1 VRIACIGGGPAG
13 LYFAISMKLRDP
25 SHDIEVFERNAPG
38 VTFGWGVVFSDLTVD
53 NITRNDP
60 VSAQTITQE
69 FAHWDDIDVHIHG
82 ATITSGG
89 HGFIGI
95 GRKRL
100 LEILQHRA
108 RELGVTLQFNAEC
121 DPADPKWRDYD
132 LVIASDGI
140 NSRFRDAY
148 ADAFGVDVDVRPN
161 KFVWLGTSKAFD
173 AFTFAFEETGH
184 GWIWAHAYRFAPD
197 CSTFI
202 VECSEETWRNFGFDR
217 MDQGEARAVCEKL
230 FAKYLD
236 GHKLMSNAAHLPGP
250 AVWLNFRRIKCERW
264 SSGNVILLGDAAHTA
279 HFSIGSGTKLALE
292 DAIKLAEVLNRTSPS
307 SRGAAG
313 DAAIQKSF
321 TRRTRSREEETPHP
335 SRSSRLRVKPSD
347 AGAVSVAGSQARGD
361 GPLSLEAALDEYQ
374 AERSLEVLKL
384 QNSARNS
391 TEWFETLGRYLH
403 FEPLQFAYSLLTR
416 SQRISHENLRLRDRE
431 WLEGVER
438 WFWKRATNGRSNTT
452 APPMFAPFKMREME
466 VANRITVSP
475 MAMYSAVDGVPNDF
489 HLVHLGE
496 RALGG
501 AGLVF
506 TEMTC
511 VSPEGRI
518 SPGCTGMW
526 NADHVAAWKR
536 IVDFVHAN
544 STAKICLQLGHSG
557 PKGSTKLGWEGNDVP
572 LDEGN
577 WPVMAAS
584 DVAWSPANQRPHPMT
599 RADMDAVRDQFV
611 AAVRMGLE
619 CGFDMIELHAA
630 HGYLLSSFITRL
642 QNRRTDEY
650 GGSLENRLRYPIEVF
665 AAMRAAWP
673 SDRPMSVR
681 ISANDWAGENGITP
695 GDAVEIG
702 EAFAREGADL
712 IDVSAGQTWAEAQPV
727 YGRMFQT
734 PFSDK
739 IRNEARLA
747 TMAVGNIYEPDHA
760 NSILAAGRAD
770 LVALARPHLIDPMW
784 TLRAAAQLDYRD
796 VHCPPQYL
804 NGLSQLARN
813 LKREAEAAA
822 ALRV

>member
-1 VRIACIGGGPAG
+1 
-13 LYFAISMKLRDP
+13 MKLRDTA
-25 SHDIEVFERNAPG
+25 HRIGVFERNAPG
-38 VTFGWGVVFSDLTVD
+38 VTFGWGVVFSDLTVE
-53 NITRNDP
+53 NITKNDP
-60 VSAQTITQE
+60 VSADAIMQE
-69 FAHWDDIDVHIHG
+69 FAHWDDIDVHFRG
-82 ATITSGG
+82 ETVTSGG

-100 LEILQHRA
+100 LEILQERV
-108 RELGVTLQFNAEC
+108 RELGVALHFNAEC

-132 LVIASDGI
+132 LVIASDGA
-140 NSRFRDAY
+140 NSRFRDAR
-148 ADAFGVDVDVRPN
+148 ADAFGVDIDVRKN
-161 KFVWLGTSKAFD
+161 KFVWLGTSKVFD
-173 AFTFAFEETGH
+173 AFTFAFEETEH
-184 GWIWAHAYRFAPD
+184 GWIWAHGYRFAPD

-202 VECSEETWRNFGFDR
+202 VECSEETWCNFGFDR
-217 MDQGEARAVCEKL
+217 MSQDESILACETL
-230 FAKYLD
+230 FARYLD
-236 GHKLMSNAAHLPGP
+236 GHRLQSNASHLVGS
-250 AVWLNFRRIKCERW
+250 AAWLNFRRIKCERW
-264 SSGNVILLGDAAHTA
+264 NAGNVILLGDAAHTA

-292 DAIKLAEVLNRTSPS
+292 DAIKLAEVLNCS
-307 SRGAAG
+307 G
-313 DAAIQKSF
+313 
-321 TRRTRSREEETPHP
+321 
-335 SRSSRLRVKPSD
+335 
-347 AGAVSVAGSQARGD
+347 
-361 GPLSLEAALDEYQ
+361 LSLQAALDEYVT
-374 AERSLEVLKL
+374 ERNLEVLKL

-391 TEWFETLGRYLH
+391 TEWFETLDRYLH

-438 WFWKRATNGRSNTT
+438 WFWEKAGVPNKS
-452 APPMFAPFKMREME
+452 AAPMFAPFTMRQLTLE
-466 VANRITVSP
+466 NRVTVSP
-475 MAMYSAVDGVPNDF
+475 MAMYSAADGTPNDF
-489 HLVHLGE
+489 HFVHYGE

-518 SPGCTGMW
+518 SPGCTGLW
-526 NADHVAAWKR
+526 NAEHVAAWTR

-544 STAKICLQLGHSG
+544 SKSKICLQLGHSG
-557 PKGSTKLGWEGNDVP
+557 GKGSTRVGWEGNDVP
-572 LDEGN
+572 LDDGN
-577 WPVMAAS
+577 WPVMSAS
-584 DVAWSPANQRPHPMT
+584 DVPWSPVNQAPRPMT
-599 RADMDAVRDQFV
+599 RADMDMVRDQFV
-611 AAVRMGLE
+611 AAVKIGLE
-619 CGFDMIELHAA
+619 CGFDMVELHAA
-630 HGYLLSSFITRL
+630 HGYLLSSFITPL
-642 QNRRTDEY
+642 QNRRADQY
-650 GGSLENRLRYPIEVF
+650 GGSLENRLRYPLEVF

-673 SDRPMSVR
+673 SDKPMSIR

-695 GDAVEIG
+695 GEAVQIG
-702 EAFAREGADL
+702 EAFARKGADL
-712 IDVSAGQTWAEAQPV
+712 IDVSAGQTWADAQPV

-739 IRNEARLA
+739 IRNEGHLA

-796 VHCPPQYL
+796 IYIPPQYL
-804 NGLSQLARN
+804 NGQTQLARN

>member
-1 VRIACIGGGPAG
+1 
-13 LYFAISMKLRDP
+13 
-25 SHDIEVFERNAPG
+25 
-38 VTFGWGVVFSDLTVD
+38 VVFSDLTVD

-60 VSAQTITQE
+60 ASAETITKE
-69 FAHWDDIDVHIHG
+69 FAHWDDIDVHFKG
-82 ATITSGG
+82 ETITSRG

-100 LEILQHRA
+100 LEILQDRA
-108 RELGVTLQFNAEC
+108 RELGVVLYFNSEC

-132 LVIASDGI
+132 LVIASDGA
-140 NSRFRDAY
+140 NSRFRDAEPE
-148 ADAFGVDVDVRPN
+148 AFGVDVDVRAN
-161 KFVWLGTSKAFD
+161 KFVWLGTSKVFD
-173 AFTFAFEETGH
+173 AFTFAFEETEQ

-197 CSTFI
+197 ASTFI
-202 VECSEETWRNFGFDR
+202 VECSEATWRRFGFDK
-217 MDQGEARAVCEKL
+217 MSQEESIAACEQL

-236 GHKLMSNAAHLPGP
+236 GHRLESNASHLVGS
-250 AVWLNFRRIKCERW
+250 AAWLNFRRIKCERW
-264 SSGNVILLGDAAHTA
+264 STGNVILLGDAAHTA

-292 DAIKLAEVLNRTSPS
+292 DAIKLADVLNRS
-307 SRGAAG
+307 G
-313 DAAIQKSF
+313 
-321 TRRTRSREEETPHP
+321 
-335 SRSSRLRVKPSD
+335 
-347 AGAVSVAGSQARGD
+347 
-361 GPLSLEAALDEYQ
+361 LSLEAAMDEYV
-374 AERSLEVLKL
+374 AERNLEVLKL

-391 TEWFETLGRYLH
+391 TEWFETLERYTH

-438 WFWKRATNGRSNTT
+438 WFWKRATAGKSNKT
-452 APPMFAPFKMREME
+452 APPMFAPFKLREME
-466 VANRITVSP
+466 VMNRVTVSP
-475 MAMYSAVDGVPNDF
+475 MAMYSATDGVPNDF
-489 HLVHLGE
+489 HFVHYGE
-496 RALGG
+496 RAIGG
-501 AGLVF
+501 AGLIF

-526 NADHVAAWKR
+526 NETQVAAWKR
-536 IVDFVHAN
+536 IVDFVHAQ
-544 STAKICLQLGHSG
+544 SKAKICLQLGHSG
-557 PKGSTKLGWEGNDVP
+557 AKGSTRVGWEGNDVP

-584 DVAWSPANQRPHPMT
+584 DVPWSPVNQVPRPMT
-599 RADMDAVRDQFV
+599 RADMDMVRDQFV
-611 AAVRMGLE
+611 AAVKMGLE
-619 CGFDMIELHAA
+619 CGFDMVELHAA
-630 HGYLLSSFITRL
+630 HGYLLAGFISPL

-650 GGSLENRLRYPIEVF
+650 GGSLENRLRYPLEVF

-673 SDRPMSVR
+673 KDRPMSVR
-681 ISANDWAGENGITP
+681 ISATDWAGDEGVTP
-695 GDAVEIG
+695 EEAVLIG
-702 EAFAREGADL
+702 EAFARERADL
-712 IDVSAGQTWAEAQPV
+712 IDVSAGQTWAGQQPV

-734 PFSDK
+734 PFSDR
-739 IRNEARLA
+739 IRNEGRLA

-770 LVALARPHLIDPMW
+770 LVALARPHLIDPFW

-796 VHCPPQYL
+796 VAVPPQYL

-813 LKREAEAAA
+813 LKREAEMAA

>member
-1 VRIACIGGGPAG
+1 MKIACVGAGPAG
-13 LYFAISMKLRDP
+13 LYFAITMKLRDAA
-25 SHDIEVFERNAPG
+25 HEIDVFERNPPG

-60 VSAQTITQE
+60 VSARTITDE
-69 FAHWDDIDVHIHG
+69 FAHWDDIDVHFRG
-82 ATITSGG
+82 ETVTSGG

-108 RELGVTLQFNAEC
+108 RDLGARLHFEAEC

-140 NSRFRDAY
+140 NSRFRDVQPE
-148 ADAFGVDVDVRPN
+148 AFGVDIDERRN
-161 KFVWLGTSKAFD
+161 KFVWLGTNKAFD
-173 AFTFAFEETGH
+173 AFTFAFEETEH

-202 VECSEETWRNFGFDR
+202 VECSEETWKDLGFDR
-217 MDQGEARAVCEKL
+217 MDQSEAIAACEKL

-236 GHKLMSNAAHLPGP
+236 GHRLISNAAHLRGS
-250 AVWLNFRRIKCERW
+250 AAWLNFRRIKCERW

-292 DAIKLAEVLNRTSPS
+292 DAIKLADVLNRK
-307 SRGAAG
+307 G
-313 DAAIQKSF
+313 
-321 TRRTRSREEETPHP
+321 
-335 SRSSRLRVKPSD
+335 
-347 AGAVSVAGSQARGD
+347 
-361 GPLSLEAALDEYQ
+361 LSLEAALDEYQ

-391 TEWFETLGRYLH
+391 TEWFETLERYTH

-416 SQRISHENLRLRDRE
+416 SQRISHENLRVRDRE
-431 WLEGVER
+431 WLETVER
-438 WFWKRATNGRSNTT
+438 WFWKRATDGHSNKT
-452 APPMFAPFKMREME
+452 APPMFAPFKLREMRVE
-466 VANRITVSP
+466 NRITVSP

-489 HLVHLGE
+489 HFVHYGE
-496 RALGG
+496 RAIGG
-501 AGLVF
+501 AGLLF

-526 NADHVAAWKR
+526 NADQLAAWRR

-544 STAKICLQLGHSG
+544 SKAKICLQLGHSG
-557 PKGSTKLGWEGNDVP
+557 GKGSTKLGWEGNDVP
-572 LDEGN
+572 LESGN
-577 WPVMAAS
+577 WPVLSAS
-584 DVAWSPANQRPHPMT
+584 DVPWSPINQVPKPMS
-599 RADMDAVRDQFV
+599 RADMDEVREQFV
-611 AAVRMGLE
+611 AAVRMGRE
-619 CGFDMIELHAA
+619 AGFDMIELHAA
-630 HGYLLSSFITRL
+630 HGYLLSSFITPV

-650 GGSLENRLRYPIEVF
+650 GGSLDNRLRYPLEVF

-673 SDRPMSVR
+673 SDRPMSIR
-681 ISANDWAGENGITP
+681 ISATDWAGDDGITP
-695 GDAVEIG
+695 EESVLIA

-712 IDVSAGQTWAEAQPV
+712 IDVSAGQTWAGQQPV

-734 PFSDK
+734 PFSDR
-739 IRNEARLA
+739 IRNEGRLA

-770 LVALARPHLIDPMW
+770 LVALARPHLVDPFW

-796 VHCPPQYL
+796 IAIPPQYL
-804 NGLSQLARN
+804 NGVAQLSRN
-813 LKREAEAAA
+813 LKRDAEAAA
-822 ALRV
+822 AMRV

>member
-1 VRIACIGGGPAG
+1 MKIACIGGGPAG
-13 LYFAISMKLRDP
+13 LYFAISMKLRNP
-25 SHDIEVFERNAPG
+25 EHEIEVFERNAPG

-53 NITRNDP
+53 NIRKNDP
-60 VSAQTITQE
+60 VSAKAITDE
-69 FAHWDDIDVHIHG
+69 FAHWDDIDVHVHG
-82 ATITSGG
+82 ECITSSG

-100 LEILQHRA
+100 LEILQDRA
-108 RELGVTLQFNAEC
+108 RELGVTLHFEAEC
-121 DPADPKWRDYD
+121 DPADPKWHDYD

-140 NSRFRDAY
+140 NSRFRDAQPQ
-148 ADAFGVDVDVRPN
+148 AFQVDVDVRSN
-161 KFVWLGTSKAFD
+161 KFVWLGTPKAFE
-173 AFTFAFEETGH
+173 AFTFAFEKTEH

-202 VECSEETWRNFGFDR
+202 VECSEETWRRFGFDR
-217 MDQGEARAVCEKL
+217 MSQDESIATCERI

-236 GHKLMSNAAHLPGP
+236 GKPLLSNAAHLRGS
-250 AVWLNFRRIKCERW
+250 AAWLNFRRIKCDNW
-264 SSGNVILLGDAAHTA
+264 SAGNLILLGDAAHTA

-292 DAIKLAEVLNRTSPS
+292 DAIKLAEVLNRPGLG
-307 SRGAAG
+307 RD
-313 DAAIQKSF
+313 DALA
-321 TRRTRSREEETPHP
+321 
-335 SRSSRLRVKPSD
+335 
-347 AGAVSVAGSQARGD
+347 
-361 GPLSLEAALDEYQ
+361 EYQ
-374 AERSLEVLKL
+374 AERNLEVLKL

-391 TEWFETLGRYLH
+391 TEWFETLERYLH

-438 WFWKRATNGRSNTT
+438 WFWKRATEGRSNKT
-452 APPMFAPFKMREME
+452 APPMFAPFRLREMRLE
-466 VANRITVSP
+466 NRVTVSP
-475 MAMYSAVDGVPNDF
+475 MAMYSAVDGMPNDF
-489 HLVHLGE
+489 HFVHYGE

-536 IVDFVHAN
+536 IVDFVHSN
-544 STAKICLQLGHSG
+544 SKAKICLQLGHSG
-557 PKGSTKLGWEGNDVP
+557 AKGSTKLGWEEDNAP

-584 DVAWSPANQRPHPMT
+584 DVPWSPRNQVPRAMT
-599 RADMDAVRDQFV
+599 CADMDMVRDQFV

-619 CGFDMIELHAA
+619 AGFDMVELHAA
-630 HGYLLSSFITRL
+630 HGYLLSGFLTPL

-650 GGSLENRLRYPIEVF
+650 GGSLENRLRYPLEVF
-665 AAMRAAWP
+665 AAMREAWP

-681 ISANDWAGENGITP
+681 ISATDWAGEDGITP
-695 GDAVEIG
+695 DDAVEIA

-712 IDVSAGQTWAEAQPV
+712 IDVSAGQTWTGARPV

-739 IRNEARLA
+739 LRNEARLA
-747 TMAVGNIYEPDHA
+747 TMAVGNIYEPDHV

-770 LVALARPHLIDPMW
+770 LVALARPHQIDPFW

-796 VHCPPQYL
+796 IHVPPQYL
-804 NGLSQLARN
+804 TGQAQLARN
-813 LKREAEAAA
+813 LKREAEMRAAE
-822 ALRV
+822 LRV

>member
-1 VRIACIGGGPAG
+1 MKIACVGGGPAG

-25 SHDIEVFERNAPG
+25 AHEVTVFERNPPG

-60 VSAQTITQE
+60 VSAEVITKE
-69 FAHWDDIDVHIHG
+69 FAHWDDIDVHFRG
-82 ATITSGG
+82 ETITSGG

-100 LEILQHRA
+100 LEILQDRA
-108 RELGVTLQFNAEC
+108 RELGVTLEFEAEC
-121 DPADPKWRDYD
+121 DPADTKWSDYD

-140 NSRFRDAY
+140 NSRFRDSNPQ
-148 ADAFGVDVDVRPN
+148 AFGVDEDVRAN
-161 KFVWLGTSKAFD
+161 KFVWLGTSKVFD
-173 AFTFAFEETGH
+173 AFTFAFEETEH
-184 GWIWAHAYRFAPD
+184 GWIWAHAYRFATD

-202 VECSEETWRNFGFDR
+202 VECSEQTWRNFGFDK
-217 MDQGEARAVCEKL
+217 MSQDGSIAACQKL

-236 GHKLMSNAAHLPGP
+236 GHRLQSNASHLVGS
-250 AVWLNFRRIKCERW
+250 AAWLNFRRIKCERW

-292 DAIKLAEVLNRTSPS
+292 DAIKLAEVLNRP
-307 SRGAAG
+307 G
-313 DAAIQKSF
+313 
-321 TRRTRSREEETPHP
+321 
-335 SRSSRLRVKPSD
+335 
-347 AGAVSVAGSQARGD
+347 
-361 GPLSLEAALDEYQ
+361 LSLEAALDEYQ
-374 AERSLEVLKL
+374 AERNLEVLKL

-391 TEWFETLGRYLH
+391 TEWFETLERYTH

-438 WFWKRATNGRSNTT
+438 WFWKRATDGKSNKT
-452 APPMFAPFKMREME
+452 APPMFAPLKLREME
-466 VANRITVSP
+466 VMNRVTVSP
-475 MAMYSAVDGVPNDF
+475 MAMYSAVDGVPSDF
-489 HLVHLGE
+489 HFVHYGE

-501 AGLVF
+501 AGLLF

-526 NADHVAAWKR
+526 NETQVAAWKR
-536 IVDFVHAN
+536 IVDFVHAQ
-544 STAKICLQLGHSG
+544 SKAKICLQLGHSG
-557 PKGSTKLGWEGNDVP
+557 GKGSTRLGWEGNDVP
-572 LDEGN
+572 LEDGN

-584 DVAWSPANQRPHPMT
+584 DVPWSPVNQVPRPMT

-611 AAVRMGLE
+611 AAVRMGIE
-619 CGFDMIELHAA
+619 SGFDMVELHAA
-630 HGYLLSSFITRL
+630 HGYLLAGFITPL
-642 QNRRTDEY
+642 QNKRTDEY
-650 GGSLENRLRYPIEVF
+650 GRSLENRLRYPLEVF

-673 SDRPMSVR
+673 KDRPMSVR
-681 ISANDWAGENGITP
+681 ISATDWAGETGITP
-695 GDAVEIG
+695 DEAVLIG

-712 IDVSAGQTWAEAQPV
+712 IDVSAGQSWAGQQPV

-734 PFSDK
+734 PFSDR
-739 IRNEARLA
+739 IRNEGKLA

-770 LVALARPHLIDPMW
+770 LVALARPHLIDPFW

-796 VHCPPQYL
+796 VAVPPQYL
-804 NGLSQLARN
+804 NGMSQLARN
-813 LKREAEAAA
+813 LKREAEMAA

>member
-1 VRIACIGGGPAG
+1 MKIACVGAGPAG

-25 SHDIEVFERNAPG
+25 SHDIIVFERNAPG
-38 VTFGWGVVFSDLTVD
+38 VTFGWGVVFSDLTVE
-53 NITRNDP
+53 NITANDP
-60 VSAQTITQE
+60 VSAKTITEE
-69 FAHWDDIDVHIHG
+69 FAHWDDIDVHFG
-82 ATITSGG
+82 GECITSSG

-100 LEILQHRA
+100 LEILQDRA
-108 RELGVTLQFNAEC
+108 RELGVQIEFEAEC
-121 DPADPKWRDYD
+121 DPADPKWRDYA

-148 ADAFGVDVDVRPN
+148 ADAFGVDVDVRAN
-161 KFVWLGTSKAFD
+161 KFVWLGTSKVFD
-173 AFTFAFEETGH
+173 AFTFAFEKTEH

-202 VECSEETWRNFGFDR
+202 VECSEETWRNFGFDK
-217 MDQGEARAVCEKL
+217 MDQAEAIAACEKL

-236 GHKLMSNAAHLPGP
+236 GHKLQSNAAHLIGS
-250 AVWLNFRRIKCERW
+250 AAWLNFRRIKCERW
-264 SSGNVILLGDAAHTA
+264 STDNVILLGDAAHTA
-279 HFSIGSGTKLALE
+279 HFSVGSGTKLALE
-292 DAIKLAEVLNRTSPS
+292 DAIKLADVLNRP
-307 SRGAAG
+307 G
-313 DAAIQKSF
+313 I
-321 TRRTRSREEETPHP
+321 
-335 SRSSRLRVKPSD
+335 
-347 AGAVSVAGSQARGD
+347 
-361 GPLSLEAALDEYQ
+361 SLEAGLDEYV
-374 AERSLEVLKL
+374 AERNLEVLKL

-391 TEWFETLGRYLH
+391 TEWFETLERYTH

-438 WFWKRATNGRSNTT
+438 WFWERATEGRSNKT
-452 APPMFAPFKMREME
+452 APPMFAPFKLREME
-466 VANRITVSP
+466 VQNRVTVSP
-475 MAMYSAVDGVPNDF
+475 MAMYSAVNGTPNDF
-489 HLVHLGE
+489 HFVHYGE
-496 RALGG
+496 RAMGG
-501 AGLVF
+501 AGLLF

-526 NADHVAAWKR
+526 NDEHVAAWKR
-536 IVDFVHAN
+536 IVTFVHSN
-544 STAKICLQLGHSG
+544 SKAKICLQLGHSG
-557 PKGSTKLGWEGNDVP
+557 AKGSTRVGWEEDNAP
-572 LDEGN
+572 LPEGN

-584 DVAWSPANQRPHPMT
+584 DVAWSPANQVPRPMS
-599 RADMDAVRDQFV
+599 RADMDKVRDQFV
-611 AAVRMGLE
+611 AAVRMGVE
-619 CGFDMIELHAA
+619 CGFDMVELHAA
-630 HGYLLSSFITRL
+630 HGYLLSGFLTPL

-650 GGSLENRLRYPIEVF
+650 GGSLENRLRYPLEVF
-665 AAMRAAWP
+665 AAMREAWP
-673 SDRPMSVR
+673 SDGPMSVR
-681 ISANDWAGENGITP
+681 ISATDWAGDQGITP
-695 GDAVEIG
+695 DEAVEIAQ
-702 EAFAREGADL
+702 AFAQAGADL
-712 IDVSAGQTWAEAQPV
+712 IDVSAGQTWTGAQPV

-739 IRNEARLA
+739 LRNEARLA

-770 LVALARPHLIDPMW
+770 LVALARPHLIDPFW

-796 VHCPPQYL
+796 VHVPPQYL
-804 NGLSQLARN
+804 NGMSQLARN

>member
-1 VRIACIGGGPAG
+1 VKIACIGAGPAG

-25 SHDIEVFERNAPG
+25 SHEIEIFERNAPG
-38 VTFGWGVVFSDLTVD
+38 VTFGWGVVFSDLTVE
-53 NITRNDP
+53 NITANDP
-60 VSAQTITQE
+60 VSASIITRE
-69 FAHWDDIDVHIHG
+69 FAHWDDIDVHFRG
-82 ATITSGG
+82 QTITSGG

-95 GRKRL
+95 GRKRM
-100 LEILQHRA
+100 LEILQDRA
-108 RELGVTLQFNAEC
+108 RELGVALHFNAEC
-121 DPADPKWRDYD
+121 DPADPKWRDFD
-132 LVIASDGI
+132 LVIASDGS
-140 NSRFRDAY
+140 NSRFRDA
-148 ADAFGVDVDVRPN
+148 APEAFGVDVDVRAN
-161 KFVWLGTSKAFD
+161 KFVWLGTSKVFD
-173 AFTFAFEETGH
+173 AFTFAFEETEH

-202 VECSEETWRNFGFDR
+202 VECSEDTWRSFGFDR
-217 MDQGEARAVCEKL
+217 MSQDESIAACEAL
-230 FAKYLD
+230 FGKYLD
-236 GHKLMSNAAHLPGP
+236 GHELQSNASHLVGS
-250 AVWLNFRRIKCERW
+250 AAWLNFRRIKCERW
-264 SSGNVILLGDAAHTA
+264 TSGNVILLGDAAHTA

-292 DAIKLAEVLNRTSPS
+292 DAIKLAEVLNRP
-307 SRGAAG
+307 G
-313 DAAIQKSF
+313 
-321 TRRTRSREEETPHP
+321 
-335 SRSSRLRVKPSD
+335 
-347 AGAVSVAGSQARGD
+347 
-361 GPLSLEAALDEYQ
+361 LSLEAALDEYQ
-374 AERSLEVLKL
+374 AERNLEVLKL

-391 TEWFETLGRYLH
+391 TEWFETLERYTH

-438 WFWKRATNGRSNTT
+438 WFWKRATAGKSNKT
-452 APPMFAPFKMREME
+452 APPMFAPFKLREME
-466 VANRITVSP
+466 VQNRVTVSP
-475 MAMYSAVDGVPNDF
+475 MAMYSAVDGTPGDF
-489 HLVHLGE
+489 HFVHYGE

-501 AGLVF
+501 AGLLF

-536 IVDFVHAN
+536 IVDFVHFQ
-544 STAKICLQLGHSG
+544 SKAKICLQLGHSG
-557 PKGSTKLGWEGNDVP
+557 GKGSTRLGWEGNDVP

-584 DVAWSPANQRPHPMT
+584 DVRWSPVNQVPTPMT
-599 RADMDAVRDQFV
+599 RADMDKVRDQFV
-611 AAVRMGLE
+611 AAVRMGVE
-619 CGFDMIELHAA
+619 CGFDMVELHAA
-630 HGYLLSSFITRL
+630 HGYLLAGFISPL
-642 QNRRTDEY
+642 QNTRTDEY
-650 GGSLENRLRYPIEVF
+650 GGSLENRLRYPLEVF

-673 SDRPMSVR
+673 SDKPMSVR
-681 ISANDWAGENGITP
+681 ISATDWAGDNGITP
-695 GDAVEIG
+695 EDAVEIG
-702 EAFAREGADL
+702 EAFARDGADL
-712 IDVSAGQTWAEAQPV
+712 IDVSAGQTWAGQQPV

-734 PFSDK
+734 PFSDR
-739 IRNEARLA
+739 IRNEGKLA

-770 LVALARPHLIDPMW
+770 LVALARPHLVDPFW

>member
-1 VRIACIGGGPAG
+1 MKIACIGAGPAG

-25 SHDIEVFERNAPG
+25 SHEIEVFERNAPG

-53 NITRNDP
+53 NISRNDP
-60 VSAQTITQE
+60 VSAETITRE
-69 FAHWDDIDVHIHG
+69 FAHWDDIDVHFRG
-82 ATITSGG
+82 ETITSGG

-100 LEILQHRA
+100 LETLQDRA
-108 RELGVTLQFNAEC
+108 CELGVVLHFEAEC
-121 DPADPKWRDYD
+121 DPANRRWRDYD

-140 NSRFRDAY
+140 NSRFRDAQPE
-148 ADAFGVDVDVRPN
+148 AFGIDVDVRRN
-161 KFVWLGTSKAFD
+161 KFVWLGTSKVFD
-173 AFTFAFEETGH
+173 AFTFAFEETEH

-202 VECSEETWRNFGFDR
+202 VECSEETWRGFGFDS
-217 MDQGEARAVCEKL
+217 MSQQESIAACERL

-236 GHKLMSNAAHLPGP
+236 GNKLISNASHLVGS
-250 AVWLNFRRIKCERW
+250 AAWLNFRRIKCERW
-264 SSGNVILLGDAAHTA
+264 SADNVILLGDAAHTA

-292 DAIKLAEVLNRTSPS
+292 DAIKLADVLNR
-307 SRGAAG
+307 RGM
-313 DAAIQKSF
+313 
-321 TRRTRSREEETPHP
+321 
-335 SRSSRLRVKPSD
+335 
-347 AGAVSVAGSQARGD
+347 
-361 GPLSLEAALDEYQ
+361 SLEAALDEYQ

-391 TEWFETLGRYLH
+391 TEWFETLGRYTH

-431 WLEGVER
+431 WLETVER
-438 WFWKRATNGRSNTT
+438 WFWKRATDGRSNKT
-452 APPMFAPFKMREME
+452 APPMFAPLKLREME
-466 VANRITVSP
+466 VQNRITVSP
-475 MAMYSAVDGVPNDF
+475 MAMYSAVDGTPNDF
-489 HLVHLGE
+489 HFVHYGE

-511 VSPEGRI
+511 VSAEGRI
-518 SPGCTGMW
+518 SPGCAGMW

-536 IVDFVHAN
+536 IVDFVHTQ

-557 PKGSTKLGWEGNDVP
+557 GKGSTRVGWEGNDVP

-584 DVAWSPANQRPHPMT
+584 DMRWSPVNQVPRAMT
-599 RADMDAVRDQFV
+599 RADMDRVRDEFV
-611 AAVRMGLE
+611 AALRMGFE
-619 CGFDMIELHAA
+619 AGFDMIELHAA
-630 HGYLLSSFITRL
+630 HGYLLSSFITPL
-642 QNRRTDEY
+642 QNKRTDEY
-650 GGSLENRLRYPIEVF
+650 GGSLENRLRYPLEVF

-673 SDRPMSVR
+673 GDKPMSVR
-681 ISANDWAGENGITP
+681 ISATDWAGDDGITP
-695 GDAVEIG
+695 DEAVLIG
-702 EAFAREGADL
+702 EAFDREGADL
-712 IDVSAGQTWAEAQPV
+712 IDVSAGQTWAAQQPV

-734 PFSDK
+734 PFSDR
-739 IRNEARLA
+739 IRNEGRLA

-770 LVALARPHLIDPMW
+770 LVALARPHLIDPFW
-784 TLRAAAQLDYRD
+784 TLRAAAQLGYRD
-796 VHCPPQYL
+796 IHIPSQYL
-804 NGLSQLARN
+804 NGMSQLARN
-813 LKREAEAAA
+813 LQREAEGAAS
-822 ALRV
+822 LRV

>member
-1 VRIACIGGGPAG
+1 MKIACVGGGPAG

-25 SHDIEVFERNAPG
+25 SHEIELFERNPPG

-69 FAHWDDIDVHIHG
+69 FAHWDDIDVHFRG
-82 ATITSGG
+82 ETITSGG

-100 LEILQHRA
+100 LEILQNRA
-108 RELGVTLQFNAEC
+108 RSLGVILHFDAEC
-121 DPADPKWRDYD
+121 DPADAKWQDYD

-140 NSRFRDAY
+140 NSRLRDAQSQ
-148 ADAFGVDVDVRPN
+148 AFGVDVDVRAN
-161 KFVWLGTSKAFD
+161 KFVWLGTSKVFD
-173 AFTFAFEETGH
+173 AFTFAFEETEH

-202 VECSEETWRNFGFDR
+202 VECSEETWAGLGFDR
-217 MDQGEARAVCEKL
+217 MSQEESIAACETL

-236 GHKLMSNAAHLPGP
+236 GHPLQSNASHLVGS
-250 AVWLNFRRIKCERW
+250 AAWLNFRRIKCERW
-264 SSGNVILLGDAAHTA
+264 NAGNVVLLGDAAHTA

-292 DAIKLAEVLNRTSPS
+292 DAMKLAEVL
-307 SRGAAG
+307 G
-313 DAAIQKSF
+313 
-321 TRRTRSREEETPHP
+321 RE
-335 SRSSRLRVKPSD
+335 D
-347 AGAVSVAGSQARGD
+347 
-361 GPLSLEAALDEYQ
+361 LSLEAGLDEYQ

-391 TEWFETLGRYLH
+391 TEWFETLDRYTH

-431 WLEGVER
+431 WLETVER
-438 WFWKRATNGRSNTT
+438 WFWKRATEGRSNKT
-452 APPMFAPFKMREME
+452 APPMFAPFKLREMQVE
-466 VANRITVSP
+466 NRITVSP
-475 MAMYSAVDGVPNDF
+475 MAMYSAQDGIPGDF
-489 HLVHLGE
+489 HLVHYGE
-496 RALGG
+496 RSMGG
-501 AGLVF
+501 AGLLF

-526 NADHVAAWKR
+526 KPEHVASWKR
-536 IVDFVHAN
+536 IVEFVHAQ
-544 STAKICLQLGHSG
+544 SKAKFCLQLGHSG
-557 PKGSTKLGWEGNDVP
+557 GKGSTRLGWEGSDIP
-572 LDEGN
+572 LEGGN

-584 DVAWSPANQRPHPMT
+584 DVPWSPVNQTPHPMT
-599 RADMDAVRDQFV
+599 RRDMDEVRDQFV
-611 AAVRMGLE
+611 AAVGMALE
-619 CGFDMIELHAA
+619 AGFDMIELHAA
-630 HGYLLSSFITRL
+630 HGYLLSGFITPL
-642 QNRRTDEY
+642 QNKRTDEY
-650 GGSLENRLRYPIEVF
+650 GGSLENRLRYPLEVF
-665 AAMRAAWP
+665 TAMREAWP
-673 SDRPMSVR
+673 GDRPMSVR
-681 ISANDWAGENGITP
+681 ISATDWAGEDGITAEE
-695 GDAVEIG
+695 AVIIG
-702 EAFAREGADL
+702 RAFAQAGADL
-712 IDVSAGQTWAEAQPV
+712 IDVSAGQTWAGQQPV

-734 PFSDK
+734 PFSDRV
-739 IRNEARLA
+739 RNEARLA

-770 LVALARPHLIDPMW
+770 LVALARPHLVDPFW

-796 VHCPPQYL
+796 VHVPPQYL
-804 NGLSQLARN
+804 NGMSQLARN

-822 ALRV
+822 ALRA